1 VRLTRETRIVLDDI
15 TVLDISEYIAGPY
28 CGSLLA
34 DLGAHVIK
42 IEPPDGA
49 EERRLGNRERYKL
62 NTRMALA
69 YNRGKQSLALDLRK
83 PEGRAV
89 LYRLVKSA
97 DVVIQNYAPEVARK
111 LGIDYETLMGHNPSL
126 IFVSSTAF
134 GEVGP
139 YQKRKGFDIIAHAAS
154 GIMSNYADE
163 DGAPRGPGGIN
174 YIDICTGMF
183 NAFGVVSALY
193 HRTKTGQGQK
203 LETSLFATGLA
214 LQAQN
219 LIHIAS
225 LDEAQHARE
234 LEVLGTAREQ
244 GKKHTHVVDELAQM
258 RLREDMPSTT
268 RPVEVPDCLHR
279 PTDRQVYPYY
289 RVYPTGD
296 GYLSIAALNR
306 SLREKL
312 CAVLEIED
320 EHTGVDLGNASDEVY
335 YAQKLMMRRIEA
347 RLLEQPNAYWLER
360 LETAGVPCGQVNYR
374 ANLYA
379 DPQVKALDMMWE
391 LMNGALGPYKTPGHP
406 IRFSKTAVHPG
417 AGTPTV
423 GEHSEQVLARAGF
436 GTEEIAQLKA
446 AEVIR

>member
-1 VRLTRETRIVLDDI
+1 MLDDI

-42 IEPPDGA
+42 VEPPDGA
-49 EERRLGNRERYKL
+49 EERRLGNRQRYKL

-83 PEGRAV
+83 PEGREV
-89 LYRLVKSA
+89 LYALVKRA
-97 DVVIQNYAPEVARK
+97 DVVIQNYAPEVAKK
-111 LGIDYETLMGHNPSL
+111 LGIDYETLSAHNPSL

-134 GEVGP
+134 GEAGP

-154 GIMSNYADE
+154 GIMSNYSDE
-163 DGAPRGPGGIN
+163 DGAPRGPGAIN

-193 HRTKTGQGQK
+193 HRTRTGQGQK

-219 LIHIAS
+219 LIHIDA
-225 LDEAQHARE
+225 LDDAQHARE
-234 LEVLGTAREQ
+234 LALLGSAREQ
-244 GKKHTHVVDELAQM
+244 GKLHTHVVDELMQM
-258 RLREDMPSTT
+258 RLREDMPTT
-268 RPVEVPDCLHR
+268 MRPVEVPDCLHR

-296 GYLSIAALNR
+296 GYISIAALNR

-312 CAVLEIED
+312 CAVLEITD

-335 YAQKLMMRRIEA
+335 YAQKALMRRIEE
-347 RLLEQPNAYWLER
+347 RLREKPNAYWLER

-374 ANLYA
+374 ANLYD
-379 DPQVKALDMMWE
+379 DPQVQALSMMWT
-391 LMNGALGPYKTPGHP
+391 LMNGALGAYKTPGHP
-406 IRFSKTAVHPG
+406 IRYSKTPVEPA

-423 GEHSEQVLARAGF
+423 GEHSEQVLADAGF
-436 GTEEIAQLKA
+436 SAEQIAQLRA